1 MYSSDTFYIT
11 YCVVA
16 IILYVLLVIGLYKM
30 FVKAGEPGWKA
41 IIPIYNTYIMF
52 KISWKTSMFWIY
64 FFTVLV
70 GTVLGQVVSV
80 MSVASPAETTGLI
93 LAIIAFILLIIAVVV
108 NVIMCH
114 RLSKS
119 YGHGVGYTLGL
130 IFLNLIFILIL
141 GLGSSQYKKLED

>member
-1 MYSSDTFYIT
+1 MYSLYTLSIT

-16 IILYVLLVIGLYKM
+16 IILYVLCVVGLYKM

-52 KISWKTSMFWIY
+52 KISWKTSMFWIF
-64 FFTVLV
+64 FFTYIVGYVLC
-70 GTVLGQVVSV
+70 QVV
-80 MSVASPAETTGLI
+80 SVASPAETTGLI
-93 LAIIAFILLIIAVVV
+93 LAIIGFILLVIAIVV

-119 YGHGVGYTLGL
+119 YGHGVGYTIGL
-130 IFLNLIFILIL
+130 IFLNLIFTLIL